1 MFKTIFVLE
10 SSWDK
15 ENPLQHSSI
24 MPIIYEFAKQR
35 GVKAYHQVFTDSRSF
50 VHWINEFNQV
60 SNSSTLLY
68 IAAHGSKDCLY
79 GTISGIKK
87 TTILNALK
95 KAKDIQY
102 IHFGSCLFGNI
113 NNLKEVLKKAKH
125 FHWAAGYKKSV
136 DWVDSTLFDILL
148 WSKITPGGRS
158 DEQKNVKTHTLVKAL
173 IENHAKGLADELGFE
188 FAYRY
193 GDIIFPK

>member
-79 GTISGIKK
+79 GTISGIKR
-87 TTILNALK
+87 NN
-95 KAKDIQY
+95 
-102 IHFGSCLFGNI
+102 HFKCF
-113 NNLKEVLKKAKH
+113 
-125 FHWAAGYKKSV
+125 KKSKRYTIYPF
-136 DWVDSTLFDILL
+136 WFLL
-148 WSKITPGGRS
+148 IW
-158 DEQKNVKTHTLVKAL
+158 Q
-173 IENHAKGLADELGFE
+173 
-188 FAYRY
+188 Y
-193 GDIIFPK
+193 